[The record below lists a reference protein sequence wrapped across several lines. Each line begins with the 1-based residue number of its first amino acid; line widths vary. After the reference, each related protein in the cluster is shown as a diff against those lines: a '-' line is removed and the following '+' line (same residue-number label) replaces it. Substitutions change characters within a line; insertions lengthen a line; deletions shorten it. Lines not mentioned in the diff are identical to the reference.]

1 MVLQIGDFIAI
12 ANLAA
17 KACQALSSS
26 QGSKAEFTSLLAA
39 LKALCSA
46 MIQAEAV
53 CMEYHT
59 SYISDTHQDP
69 RRPID
74 LDLIVR
80 DIAEERSE
88 CEALV
93 SQFYEDFKSY
103 KKAFTDPDKG
113 KLYQGYKS
121 LTLPFRKDEL
131 ARVEKRLNE
140 HLQAMQFRLYSY
152 YL

>member
-53 CMEYHT
+53 CMEYH
-59 SYISDTHQDP
+59 ISDTHQDP
-69 RRPID
+69 RR
-74 LDLIVR
+74 LDSIAR
-80 DIAEERSE
+80 DIAKESSE
-88 CEALV
+88 CKALV
-93 SQFYEDFKSY
+93 SQFLEDFESY
-103 KKAFTDPDKG
+103 RKAFTDPDKG
-113 KLYQGYKS
+113 KLYQGYKG

-131 ARVEKRLNE
+131 ARVEKRLNQ

-152 YL
+152 FL

>member
-1 MVLQIGDFIAI
+1 MIQIGDFIA
-12 ANLAA
+12 LAA
-17 KACQALSSS
+17 LAGKACRALSSS
-26 QGSKAEFTSLLAA
+26 QGSKAEFTSLCAA
-39 LKALCSA
+39 LKALGNA

-59 SYISDTHQDP
+59 SYISDMHKDP
-69 RRPID
+69 CRQIV
-74 LDLIVR
+74 LDSIAR
-80 DIAEERSE
+80 DIAKERDE

-93 SQFYEDFKSY
+93 SQFLVDFETY
-103 KKAFTDPDKG
+103 TKAFTDPDKG
-113 KLYQGYKS
+113 KMYQGYKS

-140 HLQAMQFRLYSY
+140 RLQAMQLRFYSY